1 MFKTKWGEGMSRARV
16 SEERWRCFGI
26 GLLEGYR
33 SGADRIPKEIC
44 VGRDSDCEH
53 GEEAGA

>member
-44 VGRDSDCEH
+44 VG
-53 GEEAGA
+53 GEDILRRGDAEG